1 MKILKS
7 AFEFQLPPH
16 SKPWPEVCRTVDV
29 LGSNEKSLVIAGNRT
44 QERKDP

>member
-1 MKILKS
+1 MRILKS

-29 LGSNEKSLVIAGNRT
+29 LESNEESLVSGNRT
-44 QERKDP
+44 QEIKDP